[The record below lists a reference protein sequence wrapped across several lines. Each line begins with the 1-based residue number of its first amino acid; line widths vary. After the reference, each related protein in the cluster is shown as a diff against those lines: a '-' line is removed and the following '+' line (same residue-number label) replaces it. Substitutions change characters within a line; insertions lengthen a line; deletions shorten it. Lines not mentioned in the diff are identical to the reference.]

1 MKTSSLLA
9 AGVVLL
15 ASTSAHAIDA
25 QYRRLLE
32 RSGCTEMSEQQG
44 CDIHKSKKQNAKAGF
59 AADAPG
65 NLGTRVAEQ
74 ACLKAVAKSTHKPR
88 SGLSVSEVLP
98 AGPNTTVMVI
108 VPGANAPWSC
118 LSDAKGH
125 VKSTMFTG
133 KDGD

>member
-1 MKTSSLLA
+1 MKTPSILA
-9 AGVVLL
+9 AGVILL
-15 ASTSAHAIDA
+15 AATSAQAIDA

-44 CDIHKSKKQNAKAGF
+44 CDVHKTKKQNAKAGF
-59 AADAPG
+59 APDAPG

-74 ACLKAVAKSTHKPR
+74 ACLKAVAKAVHKPLSR
-88 SGLSVSEVLP
+88 LSVSEVLP
-98 AGPNTTVMVI
+98 AGSNTTVMVI
-108 VPGANAPWSC
+108 VPDANQPWSC

-125 VKSTMFTG
+125 VQSAMFTG

>member
-1 MKTSSLLA
+1 MKTPSILA
-9 AGVVLL
+9 AAMVLL

-32 RSGCTEMSEQQG
+32 RSGCTQVSETQG
-44 CDIHKSKKQNAKAGF
+44 CDIHKTKKQNAKAGF
-59 AADAPG
+59 VPDTPG
-65 NLGTRVAEQ
+65 NIGTRVAEQ
-74 ACLKAVAKSTHKPR
+74 ACLKAVAKTVHKSR
-88 SGLSVSEVLP
+88 SLLSVSEVLP

-118 LSDAKGH
+118 LTDAKGH

>member
-1 MKTSSLLA
+1 MKTPSLLA
-9 AGVVLL
+9 AAIVLL

-32 RSGCTEMSEQQG
+32 RSGCTQVTETQG
-44 CDIHKSKKQNAKAGF
+44 CNIHKTKEQNAKAGF
-59 AADAPG
+59 VPDTPG

-74 ACLKAVAKSTHKPR
+74 ACLKAVAKTVHKPLSR
-88 SGLSVSEVLP
+88 LSVSEVLP
-98 AGPNTTVMVI
+98 AGPDTTVMII

-118 LSDAKGH
+118 RSDAKGH
-125 VKSTMFTG
+125 VQSTMFTG